1 LKTSLALEVPDETMQ
16 VTDDELE
23 NLDEIDKIGVEYV
36 MNIIAEVNDEQEQNV
51 LEVEVEVEEVLQNG
65 LDTEVIDVTDVQQLE

>member
-1 LKTSLALEVPDETMQ
+1 MQ

-36 MNIIAEVNDEQEQNV
+36 MNTIVEVNDELEQNV
-51 LEVEVEVEEVLQNG
+51 LDDEDEVEEAYQNG
-65 LDTEVIDVTDVQQLE
+65 ADTEAIDVTDAQQLE

>member
-1 LKTSLALEVPDETMQ
+1 MILLALEVIDETMQ

-36 MNIIAEVNDEQEQNV
+36 MNTIAEVNDELEQNV
-51 LEVEVEVEEVLQNG
+51 LDDEVEVEEVYQNG
-65 LDTEVIDVTDVQQLE
+65 VDTEVIDATDVQQLE

>member
-1 LKTSLALEVPDETMQ
+1 MQ